1 MLATFSLGLQSVA
14 VHPMAM
20 EGGGKDITMVDSL
33 ALPCES
39 FVAAFAATPKLKEV
53 P

>member
-1 MLATFSLGLQSVA
+1 MA